1 MAPLTWRNVD
11 APSFSGPNE
20 MWKLAATLM
29 NQGFDSTRRGINDFR
44 EITTEEQSAALMQK
58 VIGAGGDQAAIQA
71 AVAGGN
77 AAFLSPQALDF
88 ANKQPGVLLDRQ
100 ATTANIERT
109 GILNQSTRQSM
120 NIAGYDF
127 GRKQKLDERA
137 DANYALVP
145 EATAAMTNLRSQMAA
160 GTLTGDAAATAQQ
173 DFITKYGRALGI
185 TDAAQVGSFLSNN
198 QTAQTTQQGQDILR
212 MQNFGQLDGLIRNKD
227 AKGIAANV
235 LTQFPDLATAQ
246 RAIQGFGNIDPETK
260 VAALKAL
267 EGLAPAA
274 KPKTAADSLIES
286 SPLFSGANTP
296 RVTLPSDYKP
306 VIMNNNGTR
315 NRPLNNDLNAALNS
329 VLPNLGLTAVVTSGG
344 QVTAE
349 EAARGLGNRTGST
362 RHDHGGAADV
372 KFRTT
377 DGRILSWENPQDVPQ
392 LRAAVT
398 ELKKTGLTGFGAG
411 SDYMGATTTHIGY
424 GTPAVWGSKGGKPY
438 QALLDAYN
446 GATTTASTTSGPT
459 VDRALAI
466 SAAPQYQAAMDAV
479 SNNQPYNAPIDPN
492 KIQIPNAD
500 GTVSTK
506 RTFTTE
512 IGGAWFNIPSVV
524 NGKELPKQEA
534 LDQFKKG
541 TNPAVGVFQSQRE
554 AETAAAARS
563 DTISQMLSQASNNT
577 VAAQEQAQ
585 VNQNTQLTADASP
598 SLAQTTV
605 AATTPSNVTVQTPP
619 ANDRTKEIKVND
631 RWTIPAVDPNASQA
645 SQDWQTSQRNSA
657 VSGVLESI
665 KTDLATNQGGGPL
678 ASWAGGAWDYFMADP
693 ATAKDN
699 ASARN
704 GAGTAL
710 DWYRSDT
717 AKKYFRNNPG
727 ALTEA
732 AADPIG
738 FQQRFKTQTQAKQTT
753 TSTATTTATPTIP
766 AETPVQARTRALN
779 NAETIQQMFSVVNN
793 TGAMN
798 QTNQQYQSITDA
810 VQNGEHS
817 GESATKTAA
826 RLTSDGGPLKSYKHS
841 EVTTAIQNIR
851 DELGVSPAIAG
862 ALLMETGNYSDG
874 YLGGWLFGA
883 GKGYDVQDM
892 DTVKN
897 LWNNYQKTA
906 NAAGGIAAMAQSDM
920 TKYQKQ
926 QVTALQEQVATA
938 QQTLQAAIANPTT
951 TPEKVALYQQQL
963 ATLPN
968 IVRDRL
974 NTIVSSGAMTNN
986 LRTNTR

>member
-29 NQGFDSTRRGINDFR
+29 SQGFDSARRGINDFR
-44 EITTEEQSAALMQK
+44 EITTDEQSAAMMQK
-58 VIGAGGDQAAIQA
+58 VIGAGNDPAAIQA

-88 ANKQPGVLLDRQ
+88 ANKQPGVLLDRK
-100 ATTANIERT
+100 ATEANIERT
-109 GILNQSTRQSM
+109 GILNQATRQNM
-120 NIAGYDF
+120 DVTAYDF
-127 GRKQKLDERA
+127 GRKQTLDQRS
-137 DANYALVP
+137 DANYALIP
-145 EATAAMTNLRSQMAA
+145 EATAAMTNLRTQMAA

-173 DFITKYGRALGI
+173 DFIQKYGRALGI
-185 TDAAQVGSFLSNN
+185 TDASQVGSFLSNN

-212 MQNFGQLDGLIRNKD
+212 MQNFEQLDGLIRNKD
-227 AKGIAANV
+227 ARGIAANV

-267 EGLAPAA
+267 EQLAPAA
-274 KPKTAADSLIES
+274 KPKTAADSLLES
-286 SPLFSGANTP
+286 SPLFPGANTP
-296 RVTLPSDYKP
+296 RVTLPSDYQP
-306 VIMNNNGTR
+306 VIMQNNGTR
-315 NRPLNNDLNAALNS
+315 NRPLNNDLNTALNS
-329 VLPNLGLTAVVTSGG
+329 VLPNLGLTAIVTSGG
-344 QVTAE
+344 QVTAD
-349 EAARGLGNRTGST
+349 EAARGLGDRTGST

-377 DGRILSWENPQDVPQ
+377 DGRILSWENPQDAPQ
-392 LRAAVT
+392 LQAAVT
-398 ELKKTGLTGFGAG
+398 ELKKAGLTGFGAG
-411 SDYMGATTTHIGY
+411 SDYMGATTTHVGY

-446 GATTTASTTSGPT
+446 GATTTATTTEGPT
-459 VDRALAI
+459 VERAAATA
-466 SAAPQYQAAMDAV
+466 AAPQYQAAMDAI
-479 SNNQPYNAPIDPN
+479 SQNQPYNAPIDPA

-500 GTVSTK
+500 GTVSTE

-524 NGKELPKQEA
+524 NGKELPEQEA
-534 LDQFKKG
+534 LEQFKKG

-554 AETAAAARS
+554 AETAAQARS
-563 DTISQMLSQASNNT
+563 DTIGQMLSQASNNT

-585 VNQNTQLTADASP
+585 VNQNTRLTADASP
-598 SLAQTTV
+598 SLDQTTQP
-605 AATTPSNVTVQTPP
+605 AATPTTVTVTG
-619 ANDRTKEIKVND
+619 NDRTKEIKVND

-657 VSGVLESI
+657 VAGVLESI

-693 ATAKDN
+693 KTAQDN
-699 ASARN
+699 ASARE

-710 DWYRSDT
+710 DWYQSDT
-717 AKKYFRNNPG
+717 AKNYFRDNPG

-738 FQQRFKTQTQAKQTT
+738 FQQRFKTPTQANQTT
-753 TSTATTTATPTIP
+753 TPATTTQNQTP

-798 QTNQQYQSITDA
+798 QTNQQYQSITSA
-810 VQNGEHS
+810 IQNRENAN
-817 GESATKTAA
+817 ESATETAA
-826 RLTSDGGPLKSYKHS
+826 RLTGDSGPLKAYKHS
-841 EVTTAIQNIR
+841 EVTTAIQKIR

-883 GKGYDVQDM
+883 GKGYDVREM
-892 DTVKN
+892 DKVKN
-897 LWNNYQKTA
+897 LWNNYQQTA
-906 NAAGGIAAMAQSDM
+906 NAAGGIAALAQSDM
-920 TKYQKQ
+920 TKYQQQ
-926 QVTALQEQVATA
+926 QVSTLQEQVTQA
-938 QQTLQAAIANPTT
+938 QATLQAAIADPATP
-951 TPEKVALYQQQL
+951 PEKVALYQQQL
-963 ATLPN
+963 AQLPN
-968 IVRDRL
+968 IVRERL
-974 NTIVSSGAMTNN
+974 NTIVASGAMTNN
-986 LRTNTR
+986 LQTNTR